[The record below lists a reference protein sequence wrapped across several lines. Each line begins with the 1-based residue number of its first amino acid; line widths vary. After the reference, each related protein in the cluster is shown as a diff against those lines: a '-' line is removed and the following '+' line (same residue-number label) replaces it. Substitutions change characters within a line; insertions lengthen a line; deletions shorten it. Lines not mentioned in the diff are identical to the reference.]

1 MRITYAPRGILMI
14 DDAQIK
20 YKNFAGKGSDYNRE
34 GDRNFALII
43 PTQEMADELI
53 ERGWNVRIKP
63 GRMDGDAP
71 NMYLPVA
78 VKFNDFGPNVYLVSG
93 RKKSRLT
100 EEQVSM
106 LDKIE
111 ILSVDM
117 DIRPYD
123 YNMRGNTGRKA
134 YLKSMQ
140 VTQNVDRFAADC
152 YEDEDPY
159 EGGEF

>member
-1 MRITYAPRGILMI
+1 MI
-14 DDAQIK
+14 DDAKIK
-20 YKNFAGKGSDYNRE
+20 YKNFSGKGSDFNRE

-63 GRMDGDAP
+63 GLKPGDAP

-78 VKFNDFGPNVYLVSG
+78 VKFNDFGPNVYLVTD
-93 RKKSRLT
+93 RKQRLLR
-100 EEQVSM
+100 EDQVSM

-134 YLKSMQ
+134 YLKNMRVIQ
-140 VTQNVDRFAADC
+140 DVDRFASDC
-152 YEDEDPY
+152 YEEEEDAY
-159 EGGEF
+159 EGSEY

>member
-1 MRITYAPRGILMI
+1 MKITYAPRDILMI
-14 DDAQIK
+14 DEAQIK
-20 YKNFAGKGSDYNRE
+20 YKNFAGRASDYNRE

-43 PTQEMADELI
+43 PTQDMADELI

-63 GRMDGDAP
+63 GRMEGDLP

-78 VKFNDFGPNVYLVSG
+78 VKFNDYGPNVYLVTG
-93 RKKSRLT
+93 KKQRQLSERDI
-100 EEQVSM
+100 SM

-123 YNMRGNTGRKA
+123 YNMRGNVGRKA
-134 YLKSMQ
+134 YLKSMR
-140 VTQNVDRFAADC
+140 VVQNVDRFAIDC
-152 YEDEDPY
+152 YGEEDPY
-159 EGGEF
+159 EGSEY